1 MAVGLV
7 RTIPVEGRKPE
18 EHDGLKDGDRQAAVQ
33 NNFVEAMSW
42 ISLLDERKIAPNE
55 ANDKKVNE
63 SEPELE
69 VKDIEKLEA
78 EAEAAALDTLDTS
91 DPTPTPVQRPWASA
105 RSRSM
110 MNRNALANPGAS
122 LYVPVRSYTD

>member
-7 RTIPVEGRKPE
+7 RAPPVEGRKSE
-18 EHDGLKDGDRQAAVQ
+18 GHDGLKDGDRQAAVQ

-42 ISLLDERKIAPNE
+42 ISLLDERKITPNE
-55 ANDKKVNE
+55 ANDKKVNGKE
-63 SEPELE
+63 LEPELE

-78 EAEAAALDTLDTS
+78 EAEAAALKAS
-91 DPTPTPVQRPWASA
+91 DPTPPAQRPWGSA
-105 RSRSM
+105 RSRLM

-122 LYVPVRSYTD
+122 LYVTVRSYTD